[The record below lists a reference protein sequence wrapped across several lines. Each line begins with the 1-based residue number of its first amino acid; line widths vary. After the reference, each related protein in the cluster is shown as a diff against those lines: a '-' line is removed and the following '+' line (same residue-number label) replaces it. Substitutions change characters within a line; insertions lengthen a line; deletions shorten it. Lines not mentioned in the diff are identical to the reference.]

1 MLSVEDERGNQAGR
15 ENLSI
20 NGFSPEAVPASPD
33 SRYHYHASNSQRTVE
48 IMSGRHRA
56 LWMVVLIGWL
66 MIGLSFTLNYYFFAS
81 HYVAIFEQPPTLRQ
95 MLVWE
100 IPYWLLW
107 AGLAPLIFW
116 LAQRFPVDRERWFRN
131 SLLHLFACV
140 SLSIA
145 HRAIYLII
153 GWVLHVAA
161 YRDLTSIP
169 ELYSSDIF
177 FNLPTGFMSYG
188 TIFLVSYVIDYYR
201 RHQEEEMK
209 ISRLNADLAE
219 ARLQV
224 TEAQLQA
231 LKMQLH
237 PHFLFNTLNSISAL
251 LDEDVDAADQML
263 ARLGDFLRL
272 TLENSGAQQVT
283 LQEELE
289 FLRCYLEIERVRF
302 HDRLTVTMEIEPET
316 LEARV
321 PNLILQP
328 IVENAIRHGIVSRI
342 APGQIEVRARR
353 DGGIL
358 QLQVKDNGPGLGS
371 SDGTRARI
379 KNGLGLANTR
389 ARLEQLYRADHSFEM
404 KDVPEGGLRVTLEFP
419 FETFAGSRAAAS
431 VEI

>member
-1 MLSVEDERGNQAGR
+1 MLRRYTTLWV
-15 ENLSI
+15 LVL
-20 NGFSPEAVPASPD
+20 AV
-33 SRYHYHASNSQRTVE
+33 
-48 IMSGRHRA
+48 
-56 LWMVVLIGWL
+56 WML
-66 MIGLSFTLNYYFFAS
+66 IGLSFTLNYFFFAA
-81 HYVAIFEQPPTLRQ
+81 HYVAIFEHPPTLSQ

-100 IPYWLLW
+100 LPYWLLW
-107 AGLAPLIFW
+107 AGLAPPIF
-116 LAQRFPVDRERWFRN
+116 LFTRRFPLDRERWLKN
-131 SLLHLFACV
+131 SLLHILACV
-140 SLSIA
+140 VLSIA

-153 GWVLHVAA
+153 GWLLHVAA
-161 YRDLTSIP
+161 YQNLDSIP
-169 ELYSSDIF
+169 DLYSSDIL

-201 RHQEEEMK
+201 RHQEEELK
-209 ISRLNADLAE
+209 ISRLKTELAQ
-219 ARLQV
+219 AQLQV

-263 ARLGDFLRL
+263 ARLGDLLRL

-302 HDRLTVTMEIEPET
+302 HDRLAVNMFIEPQT

-342 APGQIEVRARR
+342 APGEIEIRANRS
-353 DGGIL
+353 DGVL
-358 QLQVKDNGPGLGS
+358 RLRVKDNGPGLKG
-371 SDGTRARI
+371 DQPPAARL
-379 KNGLGLANTR
+379 KEGLGLTNTR
-389 ARLEQLYRADHSFEM
+389 ARLQQMYGAAHRFEIAN
-404 KDVPEGGLRVTLEFP
+404 VPEGGLQVTIDMP
-419 FETFAGSRAAAS
+419 FDTAVAVRELGEAAA
-431 VEI
+431 I